1 LQQELHQ
8 KEELYQLLRNDFNR
22 LDLKYQESLKNQ
34 SRMAGSAHDPQIKVL
49 EEEIAYL
56 KKHFEIEL
64 GLMKDENDILR
75 KELLEVNTS
84 RRKHHQQNSSHT
96 PNRHRMPIHNYCS
109 PIRMADLDDLSGD
122 KNHLMHRG
130 ISDNNLNNS
139 ALISRQ
145 PNHNGQID
153 RLKNEVLEK
162 DRMLE

>member
-1 LQQELHQ
+1 MQQELHQ

-84 RRKHHQQNSSHT
+84 RRKHH
-96 PNRHRMPIHNYCS
+96 
-109 PIRMADLDDLSGD
+109 
-122 KNHLMHRG
+122 
-130 ISDNNLNNS
+130 
-139 ALISRQ
+139 
-145 PNHNGQID
+145 
-153 RLKNEVLEK
+153 
-162 DRMLE
+162 